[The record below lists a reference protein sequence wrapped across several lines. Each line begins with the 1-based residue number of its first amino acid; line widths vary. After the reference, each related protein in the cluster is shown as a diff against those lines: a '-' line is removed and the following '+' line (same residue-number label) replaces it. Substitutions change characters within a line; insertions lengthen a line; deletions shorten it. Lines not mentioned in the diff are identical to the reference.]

1 MAGLYEAER
10 IIEILGQ
17 KFGRP
22 KPALTYSTPFQLLV
36 AVILSAQCTDKRVN
50 IITEELFKKYRTP
63 QEFVEISN
71 EDLEILIKSAGF
83 YKNKAKNIKKC
94 SEKILIQYNGKVP
107 GTMEELL
114 VLDGVG
120 RKTANVILGHI
131 FNVPGIV
138 VDTHVKRNANRIG
151 FTKNTD
157 PEKIEYDLMKII
169 PQKDW
174 TLFSDLI
181 ILHGRDKC
189 KAGKPACGEC
199 SIREFCDMGRGIT
212 NVS

>member
-1 MAGLYEAER
+1 MAGKYEAEK

-17 KFGRP
+17 KFGKP
-22 KPALTYSTPFQLLV
+22 KPALNYSTPFQLLI

-50 IITEELFKKYRTP
+50 IVTEELFKYCKIP
-63 QEFVEISN
+63 ADFVEIPI
-71 EDLEILIKSAGF
+71 EKLEELIKSTGF
-83 YKNKAKNIKKC
+83 YKNKAKNIKNC
-94 SEKILIQYNGKVP
+94 SGKIIEEYGGEVP

-114 VLDGVG
+114 ELPGVG
-120 RKTANVILGHI
+120 RKTANVMLGHI
-131 FNVPGIV
+131 FGTPGIV
-138 VDTHVKRNANRIG
+138 VDTHVKRNTKRIG
-151 FTKNTD
+151 FTENVD
-157 PEKIEYDLMKII
+157 PVKIEYDLMKIV

-199 SIREFCDMGRGIT
+199 SIREYCDMGRGIKK
-212 NVS
+212 